1 MEVSQS
7 PYGAKLYSRG
17 SWWREMSLDIVKYDQ
32 LFETKRHL
40 DQKYDKSSLGSVTTE
55 VEFSS
60 PYLLMP

>member
-7 PYGAKLYSRG
+7 PNGAELYSRG

-32 LFETKRHL
+32 SFENKRHL
-40 DQKYDKSSLGSVTTE
+40 VQKYDKSSLGSVTTG
-55 VEFSS
+55 VEFSL